1 MRRSRLILLCLG
13 MAFLMSCSKDDTD
26 NVTVP
31 IDPSEN
37 STTPYGT
44 FEGEWQL
51 SKYGKTCP
59 GTIEVDS
66 DKIVFDLP
74 ADYLL
79 PRLGLVD
86 ETSKAAHPNEPF
98 FTTQSDYTYFNTTQ
112 VMRFSTLGLS
122 EDAIYIKN
130 ENVDN
135 VVAPQGSNTP
145 MFYVKAD
152 GVDYTLHLIGLKEQP
167 SGVFDI
173 ITGLWKLSIPI
184 DKIMIYNT
192 RKYTQM
198 SILALDEEAPDKSAW
213 LFVFRAKKKIK

>member
-1 MRRSRLILLCLG
+1 MKKSRLILLCLG
-13 MAFLMSCSKDDTD
+13 MAFLVSCSKDDTD
-26 NVTVP
+26 TVTVP
-31 IDPSEN
+31 INPSEN
-37 STTPYGT
+37 NTTPYGT

-66 DKIVFDLP
+66 DKIIFDLP

-98 FTTQSDYTYFNTTQ
+98 FTTQSEYTYYRTTQ

-130 ENVDN
+130 ESVDN
-135 VVAPQGSNTP
+135 VVAPHGFNSP
-145 MFYVKAD
+145 LFYVKVD
-152 GVDYTLHLIGLKEQP
+152 GVDYELNLIGLKEQP
-167 SGVFDI
+167 SGLFDI
-173 ITGLWKLSIPI
+173 TTGLWKLSIPI

-192 RKYTQM
+192 MKFTQM
-198 SILALDEEAPDKSAW
+198 SILALDEDAPDKSAW
-213 LFVFRAKKKIK
+213 LFVFRAKRKIK